1 MVTVAEE
8 ASRVKDESRIRAVLD
23 RPGRPD
29 SIHGYQLEFGEDH
42 SGDPAVWVWLL
53 VRDDNRSPQE
63 LQELLNTSIP
73 YSRSVGTELIGM
85 GLEHWPYVRF
95 RTWVT
100 SAE

>member
-8 ASRVKDESRIRAVLD
+8 AIRDQDERRIRAVLD

-29 SIHGYQLEFGEDH
+29 SIKGFQIEFGEDH
-42 SGDPAVWVWLL
+42 AGDPAVWVWLL

-63 LQELLNTSIP
+63 LQELLDTSIP
-73 YSRSVGTELIGM
+73 FSRAVGTELVGM
-85 GLEHWPYVRF
+85 RLAHWPYVRF

-100 SAE
+100 AAE